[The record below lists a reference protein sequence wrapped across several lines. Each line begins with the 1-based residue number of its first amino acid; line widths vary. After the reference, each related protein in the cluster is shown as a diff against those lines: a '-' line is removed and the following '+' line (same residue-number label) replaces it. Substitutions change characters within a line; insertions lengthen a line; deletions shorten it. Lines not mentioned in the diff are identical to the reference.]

1 LAKAVSV
8 AQVPRLIAKQ
18 YLKAHDQLRR
28 FWLGDH
34 RLFAELSPT
43 EQWQL
48 HDYFKPDTDWSDLE
62 LLAHREQVSKQRPSL
77 PHQAGRA
84 LSRFHDRAAHLA
96 LLRVRRG
103 KGSAAQKVLK
113 HRERHLTVN
122 PVMRPEIDA
131 HELARAII
139 NLAAE
144 RAKRQGVDLR
154 PEKFR
159 HLQDDD
165 DDQGHTAA

>member
-1 LAKAVSV
+1 M
-8 AQVPRLIAKQ
+8 PRLTAKQ

-28 FWLGDH
+28 FWLHDN

-48 HDYFKPDTDWSDLE
+48 HDYFKPDKDWSDLE
-62 LLAHREQVSKQRPSL
+62 LLAHREHISKQRPSL

-84 LSRFHDRAAHLA
+84 LTRLHNKAAHYA
-96 LLRVRRG
+96 LLGVRRA
-103 KGSAAQKVLK
+103 KSPVAARIRKQS
-113 HRERHLTVN
+113 ERRLTVKA
-122 PVMRPEIDA
+122 VVRPEVDA
-131 HELARAII
+131 DKLARAFI
-139 NLAAE
+139 NMAVE

-159 HLQDDD
+159 HVLDDD
-165 DDQGHTAA
+165 DHPSDTAA